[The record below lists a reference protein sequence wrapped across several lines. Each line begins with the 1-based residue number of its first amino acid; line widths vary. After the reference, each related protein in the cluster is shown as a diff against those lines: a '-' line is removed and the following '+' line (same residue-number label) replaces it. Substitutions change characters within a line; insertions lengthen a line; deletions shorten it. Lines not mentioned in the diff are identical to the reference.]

1 VVSCTGIEGVFRK
14 ADNPFPFDA
23 AESAYRHFHQW
34 ESQFSLGN
42 PSSLSTIHL
51 FPMDSLVLL
60 SNCIG
65 IPLGATERIWFVL
78 MFACMG
84 WAFYYLMTILMPGR
98 QNRIPRLVASLLYMF
113 NPYVLANLAHGQ
125 TGILMALAIAPLSLG
140 LFLRGLASKD
150 WRGRVRSAAL
160 ISLVNCLWV
169 QGHIVITLISLV
181 LFAAVFTYA
190 SLSASTSV
198 PLRTRLKRNVIYAG
212 MVGVLTF
219 LLSLWWLIP
228 YGRTYLSQG
237 EVNWSVDLSRSV
249 VETSSSLARLS
260 EVGRL
265 IHGYLPY
272 MSFNSSWIDFWES
285 AAGILIGFAL
295 MLIIFSSL
303 LVYRRNG
310 LVVLFGLLAVGST
323 VMAMGTKAP
332 FGFFYGFL
340 FDYVPLFDANRRPG
354 NFQFLQVISCAVLLG
369 LAMSWLW
376 NKAGIRALKRREAF
390 TRGASMCLVG
400 GLILA
405 YSWPMLT
412 GNLDGQLKGI
422 EIPGYYAEAREWGEA
437 EIPRASRVLA
447 IPASDGY
454 VRYDWMP
461 DNPQQLMAD
470 ALGELLAEPVIVDLP
485 GGGWVSPEAKQT
497 LEALRGAIS
506 DNCPAYTMELLA
518 VCNVRHILVRYDMQA
533 EAGDVTDAEL
543 EQMEHSLTD
552 IEGVS
557 SARSLGELHFYEVD
571 DEHFVP
577 RIYTASHTL
586 LVDGGW
592 DELLKQRMLDSLV
605 VDETAIFMSDSLS
618 ASEWEFVNECGL
630 GSGSEP
636 QASFEM
642 VNPTEYRVKV
652 ANATEPFLL
661 VFSESYH
668 DQWKAYVNSGG
679 GDVGWI
685 EAFWRDTVPEGQHI
699 MANGYANAWYIDPAE
714 LGVEEEFSMTL
725 YYKPQSLFYVGLVL
739 SGVALVVCI
748 GILLWCWRW
757 RRKPKTGG

>member
-1 VVSCTGIEGVFRK
+1 M
-14 ADNPFPFDA
+14 
-23 AESAYRHFHQW
+23 
-34 ESQFSLGN
+34 
-42 PSSLSTIHL
+42 STIYL
-51 FPMDSLVLL
+51 FPMDTFVLVCTRVGI
-60 SNCIG
+60 SIG
-65 IPLGATERIWFVL
+65 LAERIFFVL

-84 WAFYYLMTILMPGR
+84 WSFYYLMTVLMPGR
-98 QNRIPRLVASLLYMF
+98 QNRIPLLVASLLYMF

-150 WRGRVRSAAL
+150 WRGRVRNAVL

-169 QGHIVITLISLV
+169 QGHIIITLIALV
-181 LFAAVFTYA
+181 LFGAMFVYA
-190 SLSASTSV
+190 SLSANTLV
-198 PLRTRLKRNVIYAG
+198 PLRSWRKQNVIYAG

-219 LLSLWWLIP
+219 LLNLWWLIP

-237 EVNWSVDLSRSV
+237 EVNWSADLSWSV
-249 VETSSSLARLS
+249 VEGSSSFASLS

-285 AAGILIGFAL
+285 AAGILIGFTI
-295 MLIIFSSL
+295 MLVVFSSVL
-303 LVYRRNG
+303 MYRRNS

-323 VMAMGTKAP
+323 IMAMGTKPP
-332 FGFFYGFL
+332 FGFFYRFL

-376 NKAGIRALKRREAF
+376 VKASILALKRREAF
-390 TRGASMCLVG
+390 VRGASVCVVG
-400 GLILA
+400 ALILS

-422 EIPGYYAEAREWGEA
+422 EIPGYYAEAREWGKT
-437 EIPRASRVLA
+437 EIPPASRVLA
-447 IPASDGY
+447 IPTSDGY

-461 DNPQQLMAD
+461 DNPQQMMGD
-470 ALGELLAEPVIVDLP
+470 PLGELLANAVVIEYP

-497 LEALRGAIS
+497 LETLRGAIS
-506 DNCPAYTMELLA
+506 DNCPAYTMKLLA
-518 VCNVRHILVRYDMQA
+518 ICNVSHILVRYDMQA
-533 EAGDVTDAEL
+533 ETGDVTDAEL
-543 EQMEHSLTD
+543 VQMEHSLTD
-552 IEGVS
+552 LEGVS
-557 SARSLGELHFYEVD
+557 SARSLGELHFYKVD
-571 DEHFVP
+571 DEYFVP
-577 RIYTASHTL
+577 RIYTASEMV

-592 DELLKQRMLDSLV
+592 DELLDQGALDELA
-605 VDETAIFMSDSLS
+605 VDGTAIFMSDSLS
-618 ASEWEFVNECGL
+618 TSKWEFVNQCDL
-630 GSGSEP
+630 GSGTQP
-636 QASFEM
+636 QVSFEM
-642 VNPTEYRVKV
+642 VNPTKYRVKV

-668 DQWKAYVNSGG
+668 DQWKACVNSGD

-757 RRKPKTGG
+757 RGEPKTGG